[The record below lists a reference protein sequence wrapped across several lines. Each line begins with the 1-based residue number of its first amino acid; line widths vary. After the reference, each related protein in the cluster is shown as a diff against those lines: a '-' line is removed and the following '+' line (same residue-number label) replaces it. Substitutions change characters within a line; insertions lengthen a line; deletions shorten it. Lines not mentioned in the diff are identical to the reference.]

1 MILYHGTS
9 DLLAN
14 EIIKT
19 RKIKNICERSWKGE
33 IRTQSGNNIN
43 IDTTDGYVYL
53 TNKLSLAIYYGNCA
67 NMKQGKHSLEVFI
80 FRINIDEK
88 ELLPD
93 KDELKLN
100 RINPLNVT
108 AEESIKKCC
117 CVSVD
122 HSLDADNYIIEYVF
136 VSLFDRSLRK
146 LIMEKSNRRDDP
158 PYLIDQFNQTFEWK
172 KL

>member
-93 KDELKLN
+93 KDELN
-100 RINPLNVT
+100 
-108 AEESIKKCC
+108 
-117 CVSVD
+117 
-122 HSLDADNYIIEYVF
+122 
-136 VSLFDRSLRK
+136 
-146 LIMEKSNRRDDP
+146 
-158 PYLIDQFNQTFEWK
+158 
-172 KL
+172 